1 LGGGGGGGRSSN
13 SACSSASVT
22 SGLSLSGTFMVG
34 VEEDGFSPEPRE
46 TPVGLG
52 VEILEKP
59 GWNDLSV
66 VVEIGLRGEV
76 AEGLPVTG
84 VEEKGIVREGGI
96 GNPDD
101 L

>member
-1 LGGGGGGGRSSN
+1 
-13 SACSSASVT
+13 
-22 SGLSLSGTFMVG
+22 MVG

-66 VVEIGLRGEV
+66 VVEIELLGEV

-84 VEEKGIVREGGI
+84 VKE
-96 GNPDD
+96 
-101 L
+101 

>member
-22 SGLSLSGTFMVG
+22 SELSLLGTFMVG
-34 VEEDGFSPEPRE
+34 VEEDGFSPESRG

-52 VEILEKP
+52 LEVLDKP

-66 VVEIGLRGEV
+66 VAEIGLPGEV
-76 AEGLPVTG
+76 VEVLPVTRA
-84 VEEKGIVREGGI
+84 VE
-96 GNPDD
+96 
-101 L
+101 